1 MLSRYKDI
9 VPSPGFWED
18 FMKTFILTSVTFGV
32 VIYISSLSSFFT
44 SLRIMFLKI
53 LLSPDINISY
63 YMAIAQ

>member
-1 MLSRYKDI
+1 
-9 VPSPGFWED
+9 
-18 FMKTFILTSVTFGV
+18 MKTFILTSVTFGV